1 MSADGTTKRAGPV
14 GLARKLIE
22 WWALAGGILLLAVVL
37 MTTWS
42 VFSSAVFGAPF
53 PGDFELT
60 EIGIAVAA
68 FTFLPYCQITGAN
81 VSADIFTSRAGR
93 RTVAV
98 LTLLA
103 ALVAIGFSLILLWRM
118 WAGMLDYQKYLET
131 TAILQIPL
139 WFGFVPILCSLAL
152 LCLAAIISLV
162 ESVSEVTSAG
172 PQDATPS

>member
-1 MSADGTTKRAGPV
+1 MSDVETTMRAGPI

-22 WWALAGGILLLAVVL
+22 WWALAGGIVLVAIVL

-42 VFSSAVFGAPF
+42 VFSGAVFGTPF

-60 EIGIAVAA
+60 EIGVAVAA
-68 FTFLPYCQITGAN
+68 FAFLPYCQITGSN
-81 VSADIFTSRAGR
+81 VSADIFTSRAGA
-93 RTVAV
+93 RTIAA

-118 WAGMLDYQKYLET
+118 WAGMIDYQKYLET

-139 WFGFVPILCSLAL
+139 WTAFVPILCSLAL
-152 LCLAAIISLV
+152 LCVAAIITLI
-162 ESVSEVTSAG
+162 ESVDGLKFRPA
-172 PQDATPS
+172 QDAASS